1 MNSRHFL
8 WALAAVAVLPAFGQ
22 ITVENHFTTPLT
34 IPDRGQAADVRV
46 LNQLGLSSVT
56 GVAIDL
62 SLTGAGSSLM
72 RFGDLYATLTYGTAS
87 ESERVSVL
95 LNRSGVTAASPWGSS
110 LGSAAITLDD
120 ALGSTNVFA
129 IASGT
134 GIYQADGRLSV
145 DPLGAPV
152 AYNPADVTAGLSAL
166 SGGLLSSNTWTLMLA
181 DTRQGGAARLSE
193 WTLRVTGLPAA
204 GGTLNPGS
212 GGKVSDAAGAA
223 GATVGATLATAG
235 TGANGVTAAVTDQLT
250 LNGGLSGG
258 GDLTKTGAGNLV
270 LAGSAAGFSGHL
282 QVDDGRFTMGTGTSL
297 GAGTGSLLVA
307 AGATLGGTG
316 TINLGTVIEGLHAP
330 GNSPGLQTFS
340 TGLSYAD
347 GSTLQWEIAGNTL
360 AARGTDYDGIDLT
373 GGDLTIDPLASL
385 AILASGA
392 DYSQSAW
399 GSPRMFAVIDFSGGG
414 TVSGE
419 FLLDTSGAGSFDAF
433 GSWSTVVSG
442 GGVTALWTPVPEPG
456 VFLLGGMGTL
466 LLLSRRRPPT
476 RRSMT

>member
-1 MNSRHFL
+1 MNSRHLL
-8 WALAAVAVLPAFGQ
+8 WALAAAAVLPAFGQ

-62 SLTGAGSSLM
+62 SLTGSGGSLM

-87 ESERVSVL
+87 ESERVAVL

-120 ALGSTNVFA
+120 VSGSTNVFA
-129 IASGT
+129 IASGSGT
-134 GIYQADGRLSV
+134 YRADGRLTV
-145 DPLGAPV
+145 DPLGPPV
-152 AYNPADVTAGLSAL
+152 AYNPADVTTGLSAL
-166 SGGLLSSNTWTLMLA
+166 GGSVLSSNTWTLMLA
-181 DTRQGGAARLSE
+181 DTRQGGVAQLAG
-193 WTLRVTGLPAA
+193 WTLRATGLPAT
-204 GGTLNPGS
+204 GGTLNPGA
-212 GGKVSDAAGAA
+212 GGKVSDAAGAT
-223 GATVGATLATAG
+223 GASVGATLATTG
-235 TGANGVTAAVTDQLT
+235 TGANGVTAAVTDQLA
-250 LNGGLSGG
+250 LEGGLSGG

-270 LAGSAAGFSGHL
+270 LAGPAAGFSGHL
-282 QVDDGRFTMGTGTSL
+282 RVDDGRFTMGNGASL
-297 GAGTGSLLVA
+297 GAGSGSLLVS

-340 TGLSYAD
+340 TGLSYAA
-347 GSTLQWEIAGNTL
+347 GSVLQWEIAGNTL
-360 AARGTDYDGIDLT
+360 AARGTDYDGINLT
-373 GGDLTIDPLASL
+373 GGDLTIDPLATL
-385 AILASGA
+385 ALLADGT

-399 GSPRMFAVIDFSGGG
+399 ATPRMFTVIDFSGAG
-414 TVSGE
+414 TVSGD
-419 FLLDTSGAGSFDAF
+419 FLLDTSGAGSFDTY

-456 VFLLGGMGTL
+456 AFLLGGMGAL
-466 LLLSRRRPPT
+466 LLLRRCRRPT
-476 RRSMT
+476 RRSMP